1 MSEPEFALLSRVMN
15 EVLIRHPVTPDSWCA
30 APAYLK
36 ALDVTR
42 GAVDKAE
49 NMICNIIG
57 GSLPSVQ
64 TGFIILRLLVSMEI
78 RLCLKTMNH
87 CADGGCNGGCST
99 RCFLGLVSLKPLIVT
114 TVNCIMWSLIK
125 ERPEPKW

>member
-1 MSEPEFALLSRVMN
+1 MPEPEFDLMSRVMH
-15 EVLIRHPVTPDSWCA
+15 EVLIRHPITPDSWCE

-36 ALDVTR
+36 ALDITR

-49 NMICNIIG
+49 NMIHSIIG
-57 GSLPSVQ
+57 GSLPGVQ

-87 CADGGCNGGCST
+87 CADGGCNDGCSIH
-99 RCFLGLVSLKPLIVT
+99 CFLGLVSFKPLIVT
-114 TVNCIMWSLIK
+114 TINCIMWSLIRD
-125 ERPEPKW
+125 RPEPKW

>member
-1 MSEPEFALLSRVMN
+1 MPEPEFDLMSRVMH
-15 EVLIRHPVTPDSWCA
+15 EVLIRHPITPDSWCE

-36 ALDVTR
+36 ALDITR

-49 NMICNIIG
+49 NMIHSIIG
-57 GSLPSVQ
+57 SSLPGVQ

-87 CADGGCNGGCST
+87 CADGGCNDGCSIH
-99 RCFLGLVSLKPLIVT
+99 CFLGLVSFKPLIVT
-114 TVNCIMWSLIK
+114 TINCIMWSLIRD
-125 ERPEPKW
+125 RPEPKW